1 MKSCRRDAAEAAAA
15 AGEQPGKA
23 VAGEKR
29 KAAAEPADAE
39 EHLSFGKIE
48 MDSGALPFQGLGQHL
63 GIQRTWHSLLSTGL
77 LGLCMLC

>member
-1 MKSCRRDAAEAAAA
+1 MNPYRRDAAEAAAA

-48 MDSGALPFQGLGQHL
+48 MDSGALPYPGSRATPWDSKNF
-63 GIQRTWHSLLSTGL
+63 GILSCSLDY
-77 LGLCMLC
+77 